1 MSLIAIIAA
10 FFASLGVGSDG
21 LSGFPGSDPT
31 VGDRYEIIVSYETS
45 QRSSDGSSGSSSG
58 RNTHEERVIAVSDLG
73 VELEFDL
80 PEASTDEERDRVW
93 QYPARVL
100 QPSDGPMRLLNR
112 PDLEVRLDRWL
123 EAAGLPKAACGQ
135 WIFTW
140 TAFRI
145 ECDPESVLSDIEA
158 FDLRSADI
166 REGAPYRHSGALG
179 TGTLTRTS
187 ERADRITY
195 SVRLEVD
202 ADAVRKARAESDV
215 VVGEITQAPV
225 TLESALMERS
235 KETIS
240 GTVDVTFEVD
250 AAGRPIRRTVITTID
265 TVHRDGVSETETRQV
280 RVERRAIAGSV
291 SSSKQEPQPDVVA
304 SAEAACIV
312 ATARVTAER
321 DLPTSHVAQCDPLAD
336 AEGPDGYYVLGLR
349 AHCREELC
357 GSTLIGW
364 FAVEKATGAVFEW
377 DMAEGQIGVEVRG
390 E

>member
-10 FFASLGVGSDG
+10 LFASLGAGSDG
-21 LSGFPGSDPT
+21 LSGFPDSDPV

-58 RNTHEERVIAVSDLG
+58 RKTFEERVIAVSDLG

-80 PEASTDEERDRVW
+80 PAASTDEERDRVW

-123 EAAGLPKAACGQ
+123 AAAGLPKAACGQ

-145 ECDPESVLSDIEA
+145 ECDPETVVDDIEA

-166 REGAPYRHSGALG
+166 REGAPYRHPGALG
-179 TGTLTRTS
+179 AGTLTRTS
-187 ERADRITY
+187 EGADGATY
-195 SVRLEVD
+195 AVRLEVD
-202 ADAVRKARAESDV
+202 ADAVRKAHAESDV
-215 VVGEITQAPV
+215 VVGEIMQTPV
-225 TLESALMERS
+225 TLESALIERS

-240 GTVDVTFEVD
+240 GTVEVAFEVD
-250 AAGRPIRRTVITTID
+250 AVGRPIRRTVITTID
-265 TVHRDGVSETETRQV
+265 TVHPDGVSETETQQV
-280 RVERRAIAGSV
+280 RVERRAIAGSAT
-291 SSSKQEPQPDVVA
+291 SSKQEPQPDVVV
-304 SAEAACIV
+304 SAEAACAL
-312 ATARVTAER
+312 ATARVTAAR
-321 DLPTSHVAQCDPLAD
+321 GLPLGHVASCDPVR
-336 AEGPDGYYVLGLR
+336 AEDSPVGHHVLGLR
-349 AHCREELC
+349 AVCNQDLC
-357 GSTLIGW
+357 GSTLMGW

-377 DMAEGQIGVEVRG
+377 DVAEWRPGPEVGGR
-390 E
+390 